1 MLTLLIGTCAL
12 TTYYV
17 GIGESGID
25 MMVAARHPV
34 IVNAAEPEIKTEP
47 TLIMEDENME
57 SQIQYKA
64 EGKKYATSH
73 KEIREEYAISHR
85 NEESDLEPLTESP
98 LPLSDIY
105 AEPDSLAAFKC
116 YYPDALD
123 YTWEIYDQSTDTWK
137 RAEDA
142 EVMEIMDELYR
153 RVSTFLVPADKKY
166 GNRTIR
172 CRAELQ
178 TQDDILSTAT
188 LHILPAIKEI
198 TAEEYI
204 SDAGKY
210 LSAREIPLQVRYQDG
225 SEDTVTGLNG
235 LYFLEKEETSEKETT
250 DSGSLT
256 ETITTVITACD
267 YAYLCGDT
275 EGTLRYQSKAGNI
288 DIPIRLI
295 GEDKIPPEIK
305 EVSISDFEISTV
317 DQPVPVTV
325 TIMAEDNVTAYPNLQ
340 YAFFPEGDEV
350 PDEAWSD
357 QSVITTD
364 ITQNGKWIA
373 YCRDESGN
381 TAQEEKE
388 IVAVD
393 NKAPVVTLSLENEAW
408 CTENKI
414 LVDAKDGSSVEYCY
428 SCPQTGEDS
437 GWCTKD
443 EFAVSKNGT
452 WIVKVRDAVGNMT
465 EEEITID
472 NIDNQAPVIRGITE
486 KKGIEEE
493 KITDE

>member
-1 MLTLLIGTCAL
+1 
-12 TTYYV
+12 
-17 GIGESGID
+17 
-25 MMVAARHPV
+25 
-34 IVNAAEPEIKTEP
+34 
-47 TLIMEDENME
+47 
-57 SQIQYKA
+57 
-64 EGKKYATSH
+64 
-73 KEIREEYAISHR
+73 
-85 NEESDLEPLTESP
+85 
-98 LPLSDIY
+98 
-105 AEPDSLAAFKC
+105 
-116 YYPDALD
+116 
-123 YTWEIYDQSTDTWK
+123 
-137 RAEDA
+137 
-142 EVMEIMDELYR
+142 
-153 RVSTFLVPADKKY
+153 
-166 GNRTIR
+166 
-172 CRAELQ
+172 
-178 TQDDILSTAT
+178 
-188 LHILPAIKEI
+188 
-198 TAEEYI
+198 
-204 SDAGKY
+204 
-210 LSAREIPLQVRYQDG
+210 
-225 SEDTVTGLNG
+225 
-235 LYFLEKEETSEKETT
+235 
-250 DSGSLT
+250 
-256 ETITTVITACD
+256 
-267 YAYLCGDT
+267 
-275 EGTLRYQSKAGNI
+275 
-288 DIPIRLI
+288 
-295 GEDKIPPEIK
+295 
-305 EVSISDFEISTV
+305 
-317 DQPVPVTV
+317 
-325 TIMAEDNVTAYPNLQ
+325 MAEDNVTAYPNLQ

-414 LVDAKDGSSVEYCY
+414 LVDAKDGLSVEYCY